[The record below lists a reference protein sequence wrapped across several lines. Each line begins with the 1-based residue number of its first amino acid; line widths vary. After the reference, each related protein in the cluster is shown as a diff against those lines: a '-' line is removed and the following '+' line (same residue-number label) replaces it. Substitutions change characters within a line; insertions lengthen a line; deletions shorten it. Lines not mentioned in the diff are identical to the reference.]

1 MIEARGLIG
10 GQWQMAGLMAAAP
23 EARGCSSSRTCRVQ
37 RACNSLFQ
45 FDPRRPLSLDK
56 IPVWQHGGS
65 RLRITPDRQIGI
77 DRLHWGWDLK
87 LGTGLLAAVVWWA
100 GVGSSQS
107 MVCIAYDRCGR
118 IASWVDSYEDL

>member
-23 EARGCSSSRTCRVQ
+23 EERSCSSSRTCRVQ

-45 FDPRRPLSLDK
+45 FDPRHPLSLDK

-77 DRLHWGWDLK
+77 DRLHWGWDMK
-87 LGTGLLAAVVWWA
+87 LVTGLLAAGVLLA
-100 GVGSSQS
+100 GAGASPTE
-107 MVCIAYDRCGR
+107 IG
-118 IASWVDSYEDL
+118 IASCRVRV